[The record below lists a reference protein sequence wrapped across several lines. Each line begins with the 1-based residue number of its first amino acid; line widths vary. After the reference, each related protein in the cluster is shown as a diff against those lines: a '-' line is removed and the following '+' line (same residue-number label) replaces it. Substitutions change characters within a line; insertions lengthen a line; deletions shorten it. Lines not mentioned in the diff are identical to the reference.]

1 MLTEKL
7 KRNKQKVITLSITIV
22 ITLFIFSM
30 SLFSGTESGEM
41 SSGLSVNIKSLLDSV
56 FVNNTISLSTLNIVV
71 RKGAHVFEYM
81 ILGISYFFTAKEWRL
96 SILKV
101 LVLGLLTATADELLQ
116 NIPIDRTASALDI
129 FLYDFGGFILGFG
142 LFMLIFNKKYN
153 LSDYEIYNKLQSN
166 EISPRKAYK
175 YLYSSESYIRFT
187 NNAHF
192 VKLRIIIPDEAKVT
206 KFLSVLFFFPIPLVL
221 FKLAIPFIKFDKM
234 DMPITK
240 AELIKI
246 VNSKGIKIKVN
257 AHTKEKVI
265 IKTI

>member
-1 MLTEKL
+1 
-7 KRNKQKVITLSITIV
+7 
-22 ITLFIFSM
+22 
-30 SLFSGTESGEM
+30 
-41 SSGLSVNIKSLLDSV
+41 
-56 FVNNTISLSTLNIVV
+56 
-71 RKGAHVFEYM
+71 
-81 ILGISYFFTAKEWRL
+81 
-96 SILKV
+96 

>member
-1 MLTEKL
+1 
-7 KRNKQKVITLSITIV
+7 
-22 ITLFIFSM
+22 M
-30 SLFSGTESGEM
+30 SLFSGTASGEM
-41 SSGLSVNIKSLLDSV
+41 SSGLSVNIKSLIDSV
-56 FVNNTISLSTLNIVV
+56 FINNTISLSTLNVIV

-81 ILGISYFFTAKEWRL
+81 VLGISYFFTAREWRL
-96 SILKV
+96 SILKI
-101 LVLGLLTATADELLQ
+101 LVLGLLTATIDELLQ

-129 FLYDFGGFILGFG
+129 FLYDFEGFILGLG
-142 LFMLIFNKKYN
+142 LLLLILNKRSKM
-153 LSDYEIYNKLQSN
+153 SDLEVLNKLQSK
-166 EISPRKAYK
+166 EISPRKAYR
-175 YLYSSESYIRFT
+175 YIYNSENHLRFT

-192 VKLRIIIPDEAKVT
+192 VKLRIIIPDEKKVT
-206 KFLSVLFFFPIPLVL
+206 NFLRVLFFLPLPLVL
-221 FKLAIPFIKFDKM
+221 FKIAIPFIKFDDK